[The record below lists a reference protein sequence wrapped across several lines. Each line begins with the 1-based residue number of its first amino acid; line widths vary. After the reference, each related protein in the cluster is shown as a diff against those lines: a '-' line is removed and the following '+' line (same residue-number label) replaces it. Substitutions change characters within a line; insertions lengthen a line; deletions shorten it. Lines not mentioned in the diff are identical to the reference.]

1 MAVITAAQKNCE
13 NRKIPNQSLT
23 GIKPDLCHKCELE
36 YTFANVRIEKIV
48 EMRYNFSAGAIPAK
62 SVWQDFVLVFRKC

>member
-1 MAVITAAQKNCE
+1 MAAITAVQKNCE

-48 EMRYNFSAGAIPAK
+48 ETRYNLSADSMSVK